1 MKIFAETDRLI
12 LRELLC
18 SDKNGMYEL
27 DTDPLVHKYLGNQP
41 VVHMEQ
47 TEEVIALIRKQ
58 YADNG
63 TGRLAVVKK
72 DTNEFIGWSG
82 LKLVRDSYNN
92 HTNYYEVGYR
102 FIQRYWGKGYATE
115 AALASIDYGFEG
127 LKLNEIY
134 AWAAA
139 GNIASR
145 GVLEKTGLRYI
156 EKFNLDGEA
165 QDWFK
170 ITRLEWEKGNDA
182 AGYVH

>member
-1 MKIFAETDRLI
+1 MKIFAETDRLF
-12 LRELLC
+12 LREILL

-27 DTDPLVHKYLGNQP
+27 DTDPLVHKYLGNQL
-41 VVHMEQ
+41 VVNMKQ
-47 TEEVIALIRKQ
+47 TEEVIAFIRKQ
-58 YADNG
+58 YIDNG

-72 DTNEFIGWSG
+72 DTNEFIGWAG

-115 AALASIDYGFEG
+115 AARASVDYGFER

-134 AWAAA
+134 AMADA

-145 GVLEKTGLRYI
+145 VVLERTGLHYV
-156 EKFNLDGEA
+156 EKFDLNGNLH
-165 QDWFK
+165 DWFK
-170 ITRLEWEKGNDA
+170 ITRQEWAKR
-182 AGYVH
+182 